1 VAEGGDETARVD
13 VEEGLRF
20 LVGVDFDV
28 LVGDLLVL
36 EGYPDALDEGAGG
49 VSWLSV
55 GGAVGDVWLTRMRC
69 RIALGRPLWNGS

>member
-1 VAEGGDETARVD
+1 MAEGRDETAGVD
-13 VEEGLRF
+13 VEEGLWF

-49 VSWLSV
+49 VSGWHV
-55 GGAVGDVWLTRMRC
+55 GGGVGVVWLTRMRC
-69 RIALGRPLWNGS
+69 RIVLGRLLWSGS